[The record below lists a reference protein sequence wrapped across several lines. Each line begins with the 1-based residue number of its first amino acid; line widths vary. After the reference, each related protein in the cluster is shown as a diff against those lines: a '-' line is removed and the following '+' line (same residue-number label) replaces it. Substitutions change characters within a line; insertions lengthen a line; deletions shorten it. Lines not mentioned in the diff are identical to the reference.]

1 MDLAEFKDGLSY
13 VTEILPSLVFVLI
26 QAGAVDICTTNGLLS
41 DLLWEGILMQEELG
55 YAAVV
60 WDSATVFL
68 TEHLSVKDSS
78 RPSSDSISVN
88 PELEEGLARSKK
100 NAKYNETIHI
110 IFPCHDSGVCDS
122 AWRGAA
128 SSNSCNMTAVRIDL
142 ETSEGALA
150 AAAFIEEPAAGAAD
164 ACVSPN
170 PNTPQQI
177 QDHFVQ
183 PEDHFAQPEAAP
195 EQLSAQT
202 RPEAPALPQKV
213 SLPNQKG
220 LDSEMPPEQWK
231 EER

>member
-1 MDLAEFKDGLSY
+1 LGVDLAEFKDGLSY

-41 DLLWEGILMQEELG
+41 DMLWEGILMQEELG
-55 YAAVV
+55 YVAVV

-88 PELEEGLARSKK
+88 LELEEGIARS
-100 NAKYNETIHI
+100 NAQYNETIHI

-128 SSNSCNMTAVRIDL
+128 SSNSCNMKAVRIDL
-142 ETSEGALA
+142 GISEGAMA

-170 PNTPQQI
+170 PITPQQI
-177 QDHFVQ
+177 QDHLAQ
-183 PEDHFAQPEAAP
+183 PEDHLAQPEAAS
-195 EQLSAQT
+195 EQLKAQT

-220 LDSEMPPEQWK
+220 LDSETAPGQWK

>member
-41 DLLWEGILMQEELG
+41 DMLWEGILMQEELG
-55 YAAVV
+55 YVAVV

-88 PELEEGLARSKK
+88 LELEHEIARS
-100 NAKYNETIHI
+100 NAEYNEKIHI

-142 ETSEGALA
+142 ETSEGAMA
-150 AAAFIEEPAAGAAD
+150 AAAFIEEPAGSAD
-164 ACVSPN
+164 ACVSPK
-170 PNTPQQI
+170 PNTTQQI
-177 QDHFVQ
+177 QDHLAQ
-183 PEDHFAQPEAAP
+183 PEDHLAQPEAAS
-195 EQLSAQT
+195 EQLKAQT

-220 LDSEMPPEQWK
+220 LDSKMPPEQWK